1 MRTPH
6 PVPLMTGDPAP
17 RFVAPT
23 PTQPLF
29 SFHTVAGRFVLLA
42 FVPTRPAAARA
53 KALADIARHRAVF
66 DDEKL
71 CVFGV
76 LRHPVAIRQAVDQP
90 PGVRWFLD
98 GDGAISRLYEMLDDK
113 GREKPSW
120 LLLDPTLRVMANI
133 AMDDP
138 NAELMLGLLASL
150 PPVDAHA
157 ATRLNAPVLIV
168 PRVFEP
174 EFCQHLIAT
183 YDAQGGQASG
193 FMRDVGG
200 RTMLMQDPSHKRRS
214 DVLLEDEALREA
226 ARARLLRR
234 LSPEIVKA
242 FQFQPTRVERYVV
255 SRYDSAEL
263 GFFRPHRDNTT
274 LGTAHRKF
282 AVTLNLNTED
292 YDGGELRFPEFG
304 SATYRA
310 PTGGAVVFSCS
321 LLHEATPVTR
331 GVRYAFLPFLY
342 DEAGA
347 ALRDANAAFLA
358 DDVPGSTAAQRGHGA
373 VQDQG

>member
-1 MRTPH
+1 M
-6 PVPLMTGDPAP
+6 PLLPGDPAP
-17 RFVAPT
+17 FFVTAT
-23 PTQPLF
+23 PSSPAF
-29 SFHTVAGRFVLLA
+29 HFHTVGGRYVLLL
-42 FVPTRPAAARA
+42 FMPRDRSAAAH
-53 KALADIARHRAVF
+53 ALQAIADRRGAF

-76 LRHPVAIRQAVDQP
+76 LTDPSAIAEAQDDP

-98 GDGAISRLYEMLDDK
+98 AEGAIFRQYGMLDAA
-113 GREKPSW
+113 GAETPSW
-120 LLLDPTLRVMANI
+120 LLLDPMLRVLV
-133 AMDDP
+133 
-138 NAELMLGLLASL
+138 NAPIGSEHAEQLLSAL
-150 PPVDAHA
+150 PFLVPVDDHA
-157 ATRLNAPVLIV
+157 SVRLNAPVLIV

-174 EFCQHLIAT
+174 AFCKRLISLYEA
-183 YDAQGGQASG
+183 DGGEPSG
-193 FMRDVGG
+193 FMRDVDG
-200 RTMLMQDPSHKRRS
+200 RTQLLQDAGHKRRS
-214 DVLLEDEALREA
+214 DVLIEDEAVREA

-234 LSPEIVKA
+234 LTPEIFKA
-242 FQFQPTRVERYVV
+242 FQFTPTRIERYIV

-263 GFFRPHRDNTT
+263 GFFKAHRDNTT
-274 LGTAHRKF
+274 KGTAHRRF

-304 SATYRA
+304 TTSYRA

-347 ALRDANAAFLA
+347 AVREANIGYLA
-358 DDVPGSTAAQRGHGA
+358 DDVPGPRTLMAPAEMDG
-373 VQDQG
+373 